1 MHDRGRATANGRE
14 VPPLT
19 EGVACALSHMPA
31 SDQNAMIVRAG
42 LHVTMSVTADNVVK
56 ICRVHGIAEDDI
68 VALLRW
74 IGVLYPRLYVRKNAH
89 ARRVAELIIRVD
101 EPKA

>member
-1 MHDRGRATANGRE
+1 MIMHDRGRATARGRE

-19 EGVACALSHMPA
+19 EGVACALSQMPT
-31 SDQNAMIVRAG
+31 SDQNAMIVRAS
-42 LHVTMSVTADNVVK
+42 LHVTMSVTVDNVVK

-74 IGVLYPRLYVRKNAH
+74 MGVLYPRLHVRKNAH
-89 ARRVAELIIRVD
+89 ARRAAELRMNIL
-101 EPKA
+101 A